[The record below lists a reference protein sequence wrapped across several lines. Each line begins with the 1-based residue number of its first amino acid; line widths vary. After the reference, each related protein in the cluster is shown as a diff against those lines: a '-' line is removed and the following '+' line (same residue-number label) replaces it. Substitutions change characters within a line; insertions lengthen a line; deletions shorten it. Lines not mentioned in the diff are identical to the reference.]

1 MSQSIRSLRLRRLRL
16 PLVTPYRLS
25 YRTFEEFEPIVV
37 EVIDDRGH
45 LAFGEGHISPGSSRE
60 TRDGGWAFARAAAT
74 RIIGLESASAREWLE
89 SRIAESPV
97 AASALISALEM
108 LEGSPLLHLDTPI
121 RLPLLAPVNGLE
133 QATIQDEI
141 ASKLALGFGTFKVK
155 VGQDV
160 DADLRRLEMIQRAV
174 DGQASLRIDAN
185 RAYDRAAAIRFS
197 TQLDPDGVEL
207 FEQPCAAEDWDA
219 NAEVASRSRVPL
231 MLDEPICT
239 HADIDRAAD
248 IEGVGFCKL
257 KLKRFGGLRRL
268 HEALV
273 RVRDR
278 GMRPVLGD
286 GLACEISGWME
297 ACVALHTIDNAGE
310 FNGYLKPTVRVF
322 EPPLGFEDGALTMP
336 AAYRPTLDADTLAA
350 QTIELI
356 SYGET

>member
-185 RAYDRAAAIRFS
+185 RAYDRAASS
-197 TQLDPDGVEL
+197 TLPEADGQGVRRPL
-207 FEQPCAAEDWDA
+207 
-219 NAEVASRSRVPL
+219 ASKTAR
-231 MLDEPICT
+231 
-239 HADIDRAAD
+239 
-248 IEGVGFCKL
+248 
-257 KLKRFGGLRRL
+257 
-268 HEALV
+268 
-273 RVRDR
+273 
-278 GMRPVLGD
+278 
-286 GLACEISGWME
+286 
-297 ACVALHTIDNAGE
+297 
-310 FNGYLKPTVRVF
+310 
-322 EPPLGFEDGALTMP
+322 
-336 AAYRPTLDADTLAA
+336 
-350 QTIELI
+350 
-356 SYGET
+356 